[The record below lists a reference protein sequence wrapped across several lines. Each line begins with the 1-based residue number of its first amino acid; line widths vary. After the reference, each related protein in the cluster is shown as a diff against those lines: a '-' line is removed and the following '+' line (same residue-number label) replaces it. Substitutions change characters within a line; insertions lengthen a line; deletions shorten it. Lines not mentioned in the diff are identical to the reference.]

1 MPIVSMFFGIIIRM
15 YYDEHN
21 PPHLHGEYQGKRA
34 VLDFRGNI
42 LKGDLGSKTAL
53 RLIREWIDL
62 HENELY
68 HNWERARAGEE
79 IKPIDPLK

>member
-1 MPIVSMFFGIIIRM
+1 MFFGIIIRM

-21 PPHLHGEYQGKRA
+21 PPHMHVEYQGKKA
-34 VLDFRGNI
+34 VIDFRGNI
-42 LKGDLGSKTAL
+42 LLGDLSSKTAL
-53 RLIREWIDL
+53 RLVREWIDL

-68 HNWERARAGEE
+68 HNWESARTGLE

>member
-21 PPHLHGEYQGKRA
+21 PPHIHVEYQNKKA

-42 LKGDLGSKTAL
+42 LLGDLSSKTAL
-53 RLIREWIDL
+53 RLVREWIDL
-62 HENELY
+62 NENELNL
-68 HNWERARAGEE
+68 NWERAMAGQA
-79 IKPIDPLK
+79 IMPIDPLR

>member
-1 MPIVSMFFGIIIRM
+1 MFFGIIIRM

-21 PPHLHGEYQGKRA
+21 PPHLHAEYQSKRA
-34 VLDFRGNI
+34 VVDFRGNI

-62 HENELY
+62 HEEDLLIIGKL
-68 HNWERARAGEE
+68 HAQAR
-79 IKPIDPLK
+79 KSSQLTL